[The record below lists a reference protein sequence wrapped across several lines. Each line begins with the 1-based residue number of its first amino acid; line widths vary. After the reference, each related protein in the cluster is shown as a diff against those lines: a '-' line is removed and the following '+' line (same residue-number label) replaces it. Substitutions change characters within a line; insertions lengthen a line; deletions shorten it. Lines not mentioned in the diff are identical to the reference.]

1 MCECQECG
9 SGMSGIVIRRKVK
22 EKGYDCSRYRQ
33 FSTKACHCHEVKEKD
48 ILIHLKEFLKFTRK
62 QYLEEIKNI
71 KIEIEQDK
79 KENNKYK
86 LQNKL
91 NILNE
96 EYKMLVNQKI
106 KEMTSANNEMARK
119 IIENTYNE
127 LEEEKMQSITYL
139 QELIQSD
146 EKKNLEEKA
155 IKLKTSIDYFD
166 EIINSEVPDRMIL
179 QMLIDTIYINRN
191 KMIRFEL
198 KTDIEKMI

>member
-1 MCECQECG
+1 
-9 SGMSGIVIRRKVK
+9 
-22 EKGYDCSRYRQ
+22 
-33 FSTKACHCHEVKEKD
+33 
-48 ILIHLKEFLKFTRK
+48 
-62 QYLEEIKNI
+62 
-71 KIEIEQDK
+71 
-79 KENNKYK
+79 
-86 LQNKL
+86 
-91 NILNE
+91 
-96 EYKMLVNQKI
+96 
-106 KEMTSANNEMARK
+106 MTSANNEMARK